1 MHFSFSRVWLIPF
14 ICLLMTA
21 YFIFHGIQGNHGI
34 RRMIQV
40 REEIATA
47 DKIKQESILEKERLQ
62 AKVNALSPKSLDLDQ
77 LSESALRILNIG
89 DTNLKVIFR

>member
-1 MHFSFSRVWLIPF
+1 MHFSFSRTWLIPF

-21 YFIFHGIQGNHGI
+21 YFIFHAIQGNHGI

-47 DKIKQESILEKERLQ
+47 DKIKQESALIKERLQ

-77 LSESALRILNIG
+77 LSESALRILNMG
-89 DTNLKVIFR
+89 DANVKIIFR

>member
-1 MHFSFSRVWLIPF
+1 MFFSRAWLIPF

-34 RRMIQV
+34 RRMIQI
-40 REEIATA
+40 REEIAYA
-47 DKIKQESILEKERLQ
+47 DKIKQESTITKELLQ

-77 LSESALRILNIG
+77 LSESALRILNMG
-89 DTNLKVIFR
+89 DSSLKVIFQ